1 MVSVEKFIEKLL
13 LKHDCVIMPG
23 LGGFVTHYE
32 PPYRDEESGLFY
44 PPTRTIGFNARL
56 KINDGLLVQA
66 YMQAFDTNYPEP
78 NRMVEREIERVK
90 ELLHSQ
96 GAFDFDNLGLLEL
109 KADNELLFT
118 PKNQG
123 GIVAPTLYGLDAYA
137 SAPYV
142 APVKVTQPIETAEA
156 APTSRNDAAENIN
169 TGTHYTI
176 RLNKAVAHYAA
187 AAILA
192 IIFYLAFPVT
202 IANQT
207 QQHNHG
213 LTTANG
219 ALYGFPIQSLLEQ
232 VPNAQPIQ
240 KTSVPAPATACDT
253 DSVKPLP
260 ENHTDTNA
268 VKAKASYYTIVL
280 ASSIKEANA
289 EIFVEQLKEKG
300 LDSARVFRKNKMI
313 RVIYS
318 NYPTEQ
324 QAREALNGFHD
335 IEVFENA
342 WILQIN

>member
-1 MVSVEKFIEKLL
+1 
-13 LKHDCVIMPG
+13 MPG

-32 PPYRDEESGLFY
+32 PPFRDEESGLFY

-66 YMQAFDTNYPEP
+66 YMQAFDTNYPEA
-78 NRMVEREIERVK
+78 NRMVEREIERIK

-123 GIVAPTLYGLDAYA
+123 GIVAPALYGLDAYA

-142 APVKVTQPIETAEA
+142 APVKVVQPAETPQA
-156 APTSRNDAAENIN
+156 AATNRDDASESIN

-192 IIFYLAFPVT
+192 IVFYLAFPVS

-232 VPNAQPIQ
+232 APQAQPIR
-240 KTSVPAPATACDT
+240 KTSVPSPAAACDT
-253 DSVKPLP
+253 DSVKLLP
-260 ENHTDTNA
+260 ENPTDTNA
-268 VKAKASYYTIVL
+268 VKENTPYYTIVL
-280 ASSIKEANA
+280 ASSIKESNA
-289 EIFVEQLKEKG
+289 EIFVGQLKEKG
-300 LDSARVFRKNKMI
+300 LDRARVFRKNKMV

-324 QAREALNGFHD
+324 QAREALNSFQGT
-335 IEVFENA
+335 EVFEKA
-342 WILQIN
+342 WILQVN